1 MRSLLIVAVAAL
13 AAMSCGGGGDRTPAS
28 TPTAPTAI
36 TQAPPSSPTPARATP
51 ITPEVRPTPAA
62 LTVTVP
68 TPTATPAPVPIP
80 VQRVL
85 AGAFRVEQA
94 YPRISYSRMIAL
106 AFADDV
112 SGTAFLVLQPGQIMS
127 FDASDENGEATELLD
142 IRDRVKDRG
151 NEEGLLG
158 LALGPD
164 FQRTGYLFV
173 YYTASDPN
181 RGVLSRFT
189 VEPDGL
195 SADPDSE
202 LVVLEVDQP
211 YQNHNGGQVLFG
223 PDGYLY
229 LGLGD
234 AGSRGDP
241 RGNGQD
247 PATHLGTILRFD
259 VASLDSTG
267 SYTIPGDNPFI
278 ELSNARGEI

>member
-1 MRSLLIVAVAAL
+1 
-13 AAMSCGGGGDRTPAS
+13 
-28 TPTAPTAI
+28 
-36 TQAPPSSPTPARATP
+36 
-51 ITPEVRPTPAA
+51 
-62 LTVTVP
+62 
-68 TPTATPAPVPIP
+68 
-80 VQRVL
+80 
-85 AGAFRVEQA
+85 
-94 YPRISYSRMIAL
+94 MIAL

-127 FDASDENGEATELLD
+127 FDASDENSEATELLD

-158 LALGPD
+158 LALDPD

-229 LGLGD
+229 LEWATPEAEATP
-234 AGSRGDP
+234 AGTARIRQRIWARSFVSMSQAWTRP
-241 RGNGQD
+241 VRTRYR
-247 PATHLGTILRFD
+247 ATTH
-259 VASLDSTG
+259 S
-267 SYTIPGDNPFI
+267 
-278 ELSNARGEI
+278 SN